1 MSIPGL
7 GSETTYEDSLKSVV
21 IPQGSEW
28 RIEIPVKQIIKFK
41 VTEGILEINGTELPN
56 NVELQ
61 LTGTKGSIYSPK
73 QESKLEYTLVQNQ
86 DMSMYE
92 DEEFSEYVSSE
103 TNMESVLNL
112 HMYLESKRQA
122 AADHN
127 VSSSEK
133 EPILGPRIMVLGGR
147 HSGKTTLAKT
157 LISYAVKMD
166 HCPILVNLNPQDGVF
181 ALPGSISATAIGDS
195 LDIESCSG
203 YGLTTTTTGGNPLSK
218 QPIVK
223 NYGFTTIN
231 ENMDLYKYQVSQL
244 GITVVSR
251 LEQDL
256 QCGNSGVVVDTPPL
270 GIKEFDVI
278 ESIIGDFRIDLI
290 VVVGNEKLSIDL
302 QKKLSHKSN
311 LQIVKLNKSPGVVEV
326 SDKFIRMSQEATI
339 REYFNGNYKTRLS
352 PFKTDID
359 ATGLQIFKA
368 VKDSVSLSFLPAGDD
383 FERDETD
390 NDLSKYYSPLDP
402 SSSNVDNSIIVV
414 THLQSSTPGTDLL
427 HSSVLGYIHVS
438 KFDDEK
444 KKLKVL
450 LPFPGVFP
458 RNVLIAT
465 DIGYNE

>member
-7 GSETTYEDSLKSVV
+7 GSEATFEDNLKSVL

-28 RIEIPVKQIIKFK
+28 RIEVPFKQILKFK

-61 LTGTKGSIYSPK
+61 LTGTKCSIYSPK
-73 QESKLEYTLVQNQ
+73 QESKIEYHLVQNH

-92 DEEFSEYVSSE
+92 DDEFTEYTSSE
-103 TNMESVLNL
+103 TNMDSVLNL
-112 HMYLESKRQA
+112 HMYIESKRQV

-127 VSSSEK
+127 VSNE
-133 EPILGPRIMVLGGR
+133 EPILGPRVMILGGKQLGR
-147 HSGKTTLAKT
+147 TTLAKT
-157 LISYAVKMD
+157 LVSYAVKMNQ
-166 HCPILVNLNPQDGVF
+166 CPILVNLNPQDGVF
-181 ALPGSISATAIGDS
+181 ALPGSISATAINDS
-195 LDIESCSG
+195 LDVESCNG
-203 YGLTTTTTGGNPLSK
+203 YGLTTTTTGGNALSK

-223 NYGFTTIN
+223 NYGFTGIN
-231 ENMDLYKYQVSQL
+231 ENLELYKYQISQL

-251 LEQDL
+251 LEQDAT
-256 QCGNSGVVVDTPPL
+256 CRDSGVIVDTPPL
-270 GIKEFDVI
+270 GIKDFAVI
-278 ESIIGDFRIDLI
+278 ESIISDFRVDLI
-290 VVVGNEKLSIDL
+290 VVLGNEKLTIDL
-302 QKKLSHKSN
+302 KKKLLHKSN
-311 LQIVKLNKSPGVVEV
+311 LQIVKINKLPGVVEV
-326 SDKFIRMSQEATI
+326 SDKFIRMSQETTI

-359 ATGLQIFKA
+359 ATGLQIYKG

-383 FERDETD
+383 FEHDDKD
-390 NDLSKYYSPLDP
+390 NDLSKYYLAIDP
-402 SSSNVDNSIIVV
+402 SSSNVDNSIIAV
-414 THLQSSTPGTDLL
+414 THLQLSTPGKDVLN
-427 HSSVLGYIHVS
+427 SSILGYIHVS

-458 RNVLIAT
+458 RNVMIST